1 MLKAF
6 DLSSTFQ
13 SCSPPQVFGHQFA
26 ILRGMQQIDQAEEI
40 IYLQEGWERI
50 DKVGI
55 QPFLHRVEI
64 FDTDELDKKPNPMQ
78 EFLSTYDTVT

>member
-1 MLKAF
+1 
-6 DLSSTFQ
+6 
-13 SCSPPQVFGHQFA
+13 
-26 ILRGMQQIDQAEEI
+26 MQQIDQAEEI

-78 EFLSTYDTVT
+78 EFLSTYDTVTFVFSFLLELHLIEPVYITAN